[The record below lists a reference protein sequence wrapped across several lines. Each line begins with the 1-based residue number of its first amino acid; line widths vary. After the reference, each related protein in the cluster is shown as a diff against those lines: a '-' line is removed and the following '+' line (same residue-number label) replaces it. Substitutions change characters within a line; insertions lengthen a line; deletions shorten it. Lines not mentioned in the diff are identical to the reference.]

1 MRIPSKRFLLT
12 ATAAVGLAIAVAV
25 PASAALPTG
34 ASATLVPVTPAT
46 ADAAPGRYIVTL
58 KSGVSAAKPLAALGV
73 TATHTYRSVLNGFA
87 ARLSS
92 TQLTALRA
100 NPAVA
105 AIEQDQV
112 VRVGTTQANPP
123 WGLDRIDQRALPLSN
138 SYTYTATA
146 PNVHAYVIDTGI
158 EASHREFEG
167 RASQDFNGVDLIL
180 GDCHGHGTHVSGTIG
195 AKTYGVA
202 KKVRLHG
209 VKVLN
214 CVGAGLN
221 STVIAGIDWVASNH
235 VKPAVANMSLG
246 GGKSDAVNTATNN
259 LANRGVFVAVAAGNE
274 DANACDSSPASAAN
288 ATTVMASDKNDNKA
302 SFSNFGSC
310 AHLYAPGVSVLST
323 SLLGGTSTLSGTSM
337 ASPHVAG
344 VAALYKGTFGDAPFG
359 TVRSWLVNNG
369 TGGVIKGNPAGTA
382 NVLLYTNGL

>member
-1 MRIPSKRFLLT
+1 MTSPSKRFLLC
-12 ATAAVGLAIAVAV
+12 ATAALGLAVATV
-25 PASAALPTG
+25 VLPASAS
-34 ASATLVPVTPAT
+34 ASLVPVTPAT
-46 ADAAPGRYIVTL
+46 GDAAPGQYIVTL
-58 KSGVSAAKPLAALGV
+58 RSGVAAASAARTMGV
-73 TATHTYRSVLNGFA
+73 SATHTYRSVLNGFA

-92 TQLTALRA
+92 TQLAALRRS
-100 NPAVA
+100 PAVA

-112 VRVGTTQANPP
+112 VRVSTTQSNPP

-146 PNVHAYVIDTGI
+146 PNVHAYIIDTGI
-158 EASHREFEG
+158 EASHAEFEG

-202 KKVRLHG
+202 KKARLHG

-214 CVGAGLN
+214 CAGAGLN

-235 VKPAVANMSLG
+235 SKPAVANMSLG

-259 LANRGVFVAVAAGNE
+259 LANRGVFVAVAAGND
-274 DANACDSSPASAAN
+274 DADACDSSPASASN
-288 ATTVMASDKNDNKA
+288 ATTVMASDKSDNKA

-323 SLLGGTSTLSGTSM
+323 FLLGGTSTLSGTSM

-344 VAALYKGTFGDAPFG
+344 VAALYKGTHSDASYS
-359 TVRSWLVNNG
+359 TIRSWLVGNG
-369 TGGVIKGNPAGTA
+369 TSGVIKGNPAGTA